1 MTDRPKLEPVKM
13 EDVTIV
19 LRNFEGRPSQ
29 FNKLGTRNFG
39 VLLDPEVA
47 EAMMADGWNIKHFK
61 PREEDL
67 VEDPNLVP
75 QAWLPV
81 EAAYDKGR
89 PPRVIMLT
97 ETDRKNLNE
106 HTVELLDGVDI
117 KTVDL
122 IVNPSF
128 WELNGRSGVKA
139 YLQTMYITIEEDDLD
154 RKYAT
159 HQTPD
164 DVE

>member
-1 MTDRPKLEPVKM
+1 MPSGTKLEPVTM
-13 EDVTIV
+13 ENITIV

-29 FNKLGTRNFG
+29 FNKPGTRNFG
-39 VLLDPEVA
+39 VLLDPSVA
-47 EAMMADGWNIKHFK
+47 EAMMNDGWNIKHFK
-61 PREEDL
+61 VRD
-67 VEDPNLVP
+67 EDPDDTVP

-81 EAAYDKGR
+81 EVAYDKGR
-89 PPRVIMLT
+89 PPRIIMLT
-97 ETDRKNLNE
+97 ETERKNLNE

-117 KTVDL
+117 KNVDI

-139 YLQTMYITIEEDDLD
+139 YLQTMYITIEEDELD
-154 RKYAT
+154 RKYA
-159 HQTPD
+159 QTPG

>member
-1 MTDRPKLEPVKM
+1 MARTEARLEPVTM
-13 EDVTIV
+13 EGVTIV

-29 FNKLGTRNFG
+29 FNKPGTRNFG
-39 VLLDPEVA
+39 VLLDPETA
-47 EAMMADGWNIKHFK
+47 EAMMNDGWNIKHFK
-61 PREEDL
+61 PREEDE
-67 VEDPNLVP
+67 VEDDTVPP

-89 PPRVIMLT
+89 PPRIIMLT
-97 ETDRKNLNE
+97 ETERKNLNE

-117 KTVDL
+117 KNVDI
-122 IVNPSF
+122 IVNPSR

-139 YLQTMYITIEEDDLD
+139 YLQTMYITIEEDELD
-154 RKYAT
+154 RKYA
-159 HQTPD
+159 QRPD